1 MLLILCFSIKIYEN
15 YMSSFNNNHKAIVMI
30 EHDEQEKTV
39 YT

>member
-1 MLLILCFSIKIYEN
+1 MKH